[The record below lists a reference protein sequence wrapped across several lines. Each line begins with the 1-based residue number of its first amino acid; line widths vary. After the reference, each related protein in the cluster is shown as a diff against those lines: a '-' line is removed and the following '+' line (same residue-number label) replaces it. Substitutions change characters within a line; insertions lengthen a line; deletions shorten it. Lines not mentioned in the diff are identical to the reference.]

1 MVLDLLANGLLGG
14 SFDESISS
22 RLGRMGREGSV
33 IAGALCAALALV
45 DSDHCRK
52 ADADE
57 GG

>member
-1 MVLDLLANGLLGG
+1 MVLDLIANGLLGG

-22 RLGRMGREGSV
+22 RLGRMRREGSV
-33 IAGALCAALALV
+33 IASGLCAVLAVL
-45 DSDHCRK
+45 DADHCRK

>member
-1 MVLDLLANGLLGG
+1 MVADLLANGLLGG

-22 RLGRMGREGSV
+22 RLGRMRREGSV
-33 IAGALCAALALV
+33 IANGLCAVLALV
-45 DSDHCRK
+45 DTEHCRK